1 MVRLE
6 ITVYIQFLLYFIEI
20 GNYAGNNR
28 WDAEPKLYQQT
39 KQIDKQKFC
48 TESNHI
54 KTHNCFLY
62 KMRSIN
68 LMQFNFSCNSDF

>member
-6 ITVYIQFLLYFIEI
+6 ITVYLQFLLYFIEI
-20 GNYAGNNR
+20 HKYAGNFS

-48 TESNHI
+48 TESNQIKHI
-54 KTHNCFLY
+54 TVFYL
-62 KMRSIN
+62 RREV
-68 LMQFNFSCNSDF
+68 